1 MIEKV
6 IAIQTELKAPK
17 SQYNSFG
24 KYSYRN
30 VEDIQ
35 EAVKPLLKKHG
46 VALTVSDE
54 LVQIGE
60 RYYIKATATL
70 TDGKQSYTVTGYARE
85 EESKK
90 GMDSMQLTGATSS
103 YARKYAL
110 GGLLAIDDTKDSDS
124 INKHEKDTTE
134 PKKDTKTDNGP
145 NEKQVNYM
153 YKLVKDSG
161 KQEEVVDYIKDKFNK
176 ESSKDLTGA
185 EVSQIIQWL
194 KGE

>member
-70 TDGKQSYTVTGYARE
+70 TDGKQS
-85 EESKK
+85 
-90 GMDSMQLTGATSS
+90 
-103 YARKYAL
+103 
-110 GGLLAIDDTKDSDS
+110 
-124 INKHEKDTTE
+124 
-134 PKKDTKTDNGP
+134 
-145 NEKQVNYM
+145 
-153 YKLVKDSG
+153 
-161 KQEEVVDYIKDKFNK
+161 
-176 ESSKDLTGA
+176 
-185 EVSQIIQWL
+185 
-194 KGE
+194 